1 MTDNM
6 ADDKEKTREMVTKMT
21 QIYKSMEKSYNEKI
35 EMHETEVEEQ
45 ELKKKQLKEDIQK
58 LQQAKEI
65 MMTEYEQQIFKLKER
80 IDTMSS
86 DFAKMLKTTL
96 KKMQERIDDANQTYE
111 GDQPGGMGAEGGAGQ
126 FGGDDG
132 LMQ

>member
-1 MTDNM
+1 
-6 ADDKEKTREMVTKMT
+6 
-21 QIYKSMEKSYNEKI
+21 
-35 EMHETEVEEQ
+35 
-45 ELKKKQLKEDIQK
+45 
-58 LQQAKEI
+58 
-65 MMTEYEQQIFKLKER
+65 MTEYEQQIFKLKER

-111 GDQPGGMGAEGGAGQ
+111 VDQPGGMGAEGGAGQ